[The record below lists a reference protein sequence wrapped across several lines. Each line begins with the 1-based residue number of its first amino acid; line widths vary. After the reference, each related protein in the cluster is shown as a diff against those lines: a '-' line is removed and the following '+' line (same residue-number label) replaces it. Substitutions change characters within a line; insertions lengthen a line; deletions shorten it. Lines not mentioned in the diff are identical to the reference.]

1 MELNSGTLYD
11 LNKMAVQSE
20 EPMTNKE
27 LLFKLNTVQ
36 KFFQSGMYFMLLCHE
51 RRDYTVFRI
60 SKNNF
65 ANKATQELKECL
77 LNRGVIV
84 SIDKTEDNYA
94 FEIWMKIDNEAYCY
108 YLFPYDEA
116 IIEV

>member
-11 LNKMAVQSE
+11 LNKIAMKKE
-20 EPMTNKE
+20 EPITNRE
-27 LLFKLNTVQ
+27 LLFKLNSIQ
-36 KFFQSGMYFMLLCHE
+36 KFFQKGTYFMLLCHE
-51 RRDYTVFRI
+51 KRDYTVFRVT
-60 SKNNF
+60 KNSF

-77 LNRGVIV
+77 LNRGEIID
-84 SIDKTEDNYA
+84 IDKTNDNYA
-94 FEIWMKIDNEAYCY
+94 FEIWMKIDDEASCY